1 MKKKPSKA
9 APNVSGSF
17 QIVDEDRQGDIKDV
31 EKSAQLDDES
41 MYYARLFME
50 D

>member
-1 MKKKPSKA
+1 MTNKEKRPV
-9 APNVSGSF
+9 PNVSGSF
-17 QIVDEDRQGDIKDV
+17 QVSSSKQQEGVKEVEAEKKLDE
-31 EKSAQLDDES
+31 ES

>member
-1 MKKKPSKA
+1 MDKKQKKTV
-9 APNVSGSF
+9 PNVSGSF
-17 QIVDEDRQGDIKDV
+17 QVSSDEQKKSLQDVKDKN
-31 EKSAQLDDES
+31 ELDDES

>member
-1 MKKKPSKA
+1 MDKKQRKEV
-9 APNVSGSF
+9 PNVSGSF
-17 QIVDEDRQGDIKDV
+17 QVSSEEQQKSLKEVKDNN
-31 EKSAQLDDES
+31 KLDDES